1 MAAKMSDWIVW
12 IFSFCVRT
20 MELLAAFSGL
30 SYKEI
35 NALIFLLLQP
45 GLIILFAI
53 LWGLELRKTARLT
66 AIYKKRLETPL

>member
-1 MAAKMSDWIVW
+1 MSDWIVW

-53 LWGLELRKTARLT
+53 LWGLELRKTARLN
-66 AIYKKRLETPL
+66 AIYKKRLETSL

>member
-12 IFSFCVRT
+12 IFSICVQT
-20 MELLAAFSGL
+20 MVRLAAVSGL

-53 LWGLELRKTARLT
+53 LWGLELRKTARLN